1 MALLI
6 MYDAYRYAEEKM
18 AEALDSTG
26 RAVLLS
32 AITTIIG
39 FISLALTPVR
49 TNKLLVIVG
58 HGDCCCLC
66 NDNGNVPNLT
76 MMLDHKRLPHTLL
89 PKPSLPLAYLL
100 TGLN

>member
-1 MALLI
+1 
-6 MYDAYRYAEEKM
+6 M

-39 FISLALTPVR
+39 FISLALTPMR
-49 TNKLLVIVG
+49 TIQTVGYSLAMGIVVVYVMTMVM
-58 HGDCCCLC
+58 
-66 NDNGNVPNLT
+66 VPNLT
-76 MMLDHKRLPHTLL
+76 MMLDLKRLLTLL
-89 PKPSLPLAYLL
+89 PKPSLLPLAYLL